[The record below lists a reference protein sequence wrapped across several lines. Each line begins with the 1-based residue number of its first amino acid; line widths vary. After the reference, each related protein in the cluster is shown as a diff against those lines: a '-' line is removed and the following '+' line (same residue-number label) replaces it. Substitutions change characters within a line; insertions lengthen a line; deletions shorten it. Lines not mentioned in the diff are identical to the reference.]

1 MGFRNIPMKRQSS
14 RKRPF
19 GVTAIVVLQAV
30 SILALAVD
38 IYRMQP
44 VRSIFFLTGVEY
56 SRFFLPAGLAIILLE
71 LVIAF
76 GLWHLKRS
84 AWVLIM
90 IQQGIGLSVYL
101 WFYANGEPLYLSML
115 LSVIIVFY
123 LNQREVQQ
131 AFERKPRF
139 QEIV

>member
-1 MGFRNIPMKRQSS
+1 MKKQSA

-19 GVTAIVVLQAV
+19 GVTAVVVLQAV

-38 IYRMQP
+38 IYRMQAGQP
-44 VRSIFFLTGVEY
+44 GFLLSRLEY
-56 SRFFLPAGLAIILLE
+56 PQLVLPMVLAIILLE
-71 LVIAF
+71 LVIAL

-90 IQQGIGLSVYL
+90 IQQGIGMSVYL

-115 LSVIIVFY
+115 INVIIVFY

-131 AFERKPRF
+131 AFERRPGF
-139 QEIV
+139 QEEV

>member
-1 MGFRNIPMKRQSS
+1 MKRQPA

-19 GVTAIVVLQAV
+19 GVTAIVILQAA

-38 IYRMQP
+38 IYRMQADQ
-44 VRSIFFLTGVEY
+44 SIFFLPGVEY
-56 SRFFLPAGLAIILLE
+56 SGLAIPISLAIILFE

-76 GLWHLKRS
+76 GLWRLKRS

-90 IQQGIGLSVYL
+90 IQQGIGMSVYL

-115 LSVIIVFY
+115 FSVIIVFY

-131 AFERKPRF
+131 AFERKHGF
-139 QEIV
+139 QETV

>member
-1 MGFRNIPMKRQSS
+1 MKRRAA

-19 GVTAIVVLQAV
+19 GVTAIVVLQAG

-38 IYRMQP
+38 IYKMQA
-44 VRSIFFLTGVEY
+44 VQSIFFLPEIEDPRLV
-56 SRFFLPAGLAIILLE
+56 LPMGLAIILVE

-76 GLWHLKRS
+76 GLWHLKRF

-90 IQQGIGLSVYL
+90 ILQGIGMAVYL
-101 WFYANGEPLYLSML
+101 WFYTNGEPLYLSML

-131 AFERKPRF
+131 AFQRRPGF
-139 QEIV
+139 QETA

>member
-1 MGFRNIPMKRQSS
+1 MKRQSS

-44 VRSIFFLTGVEY
+44 VRSIFFFTGVEY
-56 SRFFLPAGLAIILLE
+56 SRFVLPISLAIIFLE

-101 WFYANGEPLYLSML
+101 WFYAHREPFYLSML

-131 AFERKPRF
+131 AFQRRPIL
-139 QEIV
+139 QEEV

>member
-1 MGFRNIPMKRQSS
+1 MKRRVA

-19 GVTAIVVLQAV
+19 GVTAIVVLQAG

-38 IYRMQP
+38 IYRMQAIQ
-44 VRSIFFLTGVEY
+44 SIFFLPEIENPRLV
-56 SRFFLPAGLAIILLE
+56 LPIGLAIILVE

-76 GLWHLKRS
+76 GLWHLKRF

-90 IQQGIGLSVYL
+90 IQQGIGMAVYL
-101 WFYANGEPLYLSML
+101 WFYTNGEPLYLSML

-131 AFERKPRF
+131 AFKRRPGF
-139 QEIV
+139 QETA

>member
-1 MGFRNIPMKRQSS
+1 MKRRSA

-19 GVTAIVVLQAV
+19 GVTAIVVLQAG

-38 IYRMQP
+38 IYKMQA
-44 VRSIFFLTGVEY
+44 VQSIFFLPEIENPRLV
-56 SRFFLPAGLAIILLE
+56 LPMGLAIILVE

-76 GLWHLKRS
+76 GLWHLKRF

-90 IQQGIGLSVYL
+90 IQQGIGMAVYL

-131 AFERKPRF
+131 AFQHRPRF
-139 QEIV
+139 QETA